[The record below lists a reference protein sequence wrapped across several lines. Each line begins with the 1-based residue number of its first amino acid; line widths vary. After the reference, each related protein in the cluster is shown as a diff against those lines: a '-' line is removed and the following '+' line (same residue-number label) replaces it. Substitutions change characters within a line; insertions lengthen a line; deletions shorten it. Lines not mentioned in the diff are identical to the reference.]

1 MPAPFEVISMG
12 RVGVDIYPLETG
24 KTLAEIHR
32 FEKFL
37 GGSATN
43 VAVACARL
51 GRRTALVTRT
61 GNDGF
66 APFVHAELARFG
78 VDDRYVKSVE
88 GLQTPVIFCELHP
101 PDFFPLMFY
110 RFPKA
115 PDLEINVHELDLS
128 AIKQCGVFW
137 STATGLSQEPSRS
150 AHHAAWLARGRIAN
164 TVLDLDW
171 RPSFWKSREE
181 AAVLM
186 RNAIHHVSVVVG
198 NLEECEIVT
207 GHSHPMQAA
216 EALLDLGVNLAIVKK
231 GPDGVLGV
239 TQSEVVDLPAMPVDV
254 INGLGAGD
262 GFGGAVCHGLLAQWP
277 LEAVLRFASAA
288 GAIVAEHLECA
299 GAMPTEEEVNVRL
312 GEHRA

>member
-1 MPAPFEVISMG
+1 MNGPYEVISMG

-24 KTLAEIHR
+24 KVLAEIHQ

-43 VAVACARL
+43 VAVACSRL
-51 GRRTALVTRT
+51 GRRTALITRT
-61 GNDGF
+61 GDDGF
-66 APFVHAELARFG
+66 APFIHSELDRFG
-78 VDDRYVKSVE
+78 VDNRYVKAVS

-101 PDFFPLMFY
+101 PDSFPLMFY

-115 PDLEINVHELDLS
+115 PDLEIHVHELDLP
-128 AIKQCGVFW
+128 AIRHCGVFW

-171 RPSFWKSREE
+171 RPSFWNSKEE
-181 AAVLM
+181 ASVLI

-198 NLEECEIVT
+198 NIEECEIAT
-207 GHSHPMQAA
+207 GHSDPVAA
-216 EALLDLGVNLAIVKK
+216 AKALLDLGVEIAIVKK
-231 GPDGVLGV
+231 GPDGVLGM
-239 TQSEVVDLPAMPVDV
+239 TPDQVVNVPALHVNV

-262 GFGGAVCHGLLAQWP
+262 GFGGAVCHGLLAGWP
-277 LEAVLRFASAA
+277 LQKILEFASSA

-299 GAMPTEEEVNVRL
+299 GAMPTEQEVYARL
-312 GEHRA
+312 GAMQ